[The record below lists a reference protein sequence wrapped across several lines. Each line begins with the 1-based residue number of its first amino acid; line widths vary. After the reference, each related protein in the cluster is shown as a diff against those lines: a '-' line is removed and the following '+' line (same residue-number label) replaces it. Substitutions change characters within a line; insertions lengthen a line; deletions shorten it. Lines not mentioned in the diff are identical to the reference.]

1 MRGYRHPLAVRN
13 RIVNMEKHQNFISK
27 PEIQFW
33 VPIIV
38 YAVTLTISF
47 MLLSNKIDLLTQR
60 VEGFQERIAL
70 TDARVTKFADNLN
83 DYIGVLRAHIGQ

>member
-1 MRGYRHPLAVRN
+1 VRN

>member
-1 MRGYRHPLAVRN
+1 
-13 RIVNMEKHQNFISK
+13 MEKHQNFISK